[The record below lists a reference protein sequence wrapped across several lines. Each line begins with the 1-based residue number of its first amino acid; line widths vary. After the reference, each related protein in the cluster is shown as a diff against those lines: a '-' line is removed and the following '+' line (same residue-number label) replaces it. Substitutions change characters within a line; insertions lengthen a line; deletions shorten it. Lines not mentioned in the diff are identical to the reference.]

1 MLDNWGIFLIVVAA
15 ILLLASLALSQPEH
29 LQQVCRL
36 AGLVLLVTAPKVVGR
51 QKKKKGTAP
60 RG

>member
-51 QKKKKGTAP
+51 QKKKK
-60 RG
+60 